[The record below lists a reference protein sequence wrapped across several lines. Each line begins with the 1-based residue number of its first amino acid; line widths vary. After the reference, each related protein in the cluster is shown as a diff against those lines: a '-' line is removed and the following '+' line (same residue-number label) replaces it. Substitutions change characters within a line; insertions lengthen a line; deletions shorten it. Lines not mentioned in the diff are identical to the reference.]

1 MGHRWA
7 RPVNQLEQRL
17 SRSTSGRFAQQDWLA
32 NALRQMLGLHHLLA
46 QLAVEAELESA
57 GQHVDVG
64 VTHHI
69 EQSGLRL
76 EQFELGLGLFTRFDT
91 GDVDVLLNRHH
102 VFQDGQVM
110 P

>member
-1 MGHRWA
+1 MPSA
-7 RPVNQLEQRL
+7 
-17 SRSTSGRFAQQDWLA
+17 S
-32 NALRQMLGLHHLLA
+32 LRQVLGLHHLLA

-64 VTHHI
+64 VTRHI

>member
-17 SRSTSGRFAQQDWLA
+17 SRSTSGRFAQQV
-32 NALRQMLGLHHLLA
+32 QVLGLHHLLA